1 MFLLIL
7 GLVILGP
14 EKLPTVLRKMGRF
27 YGEFKRMTNDA
38 QSDFRQAFA
47 EPLRDLQSAASEY
60 KSVFQDAA
68 GEIADDSL
76 SQILSLGNHPRRL
89 RTILIQNRFRTK
101 QHRSIRYLLT
111 MTHKFPLSRTRIRTN
126 GDQMAAVYNRSR
138 WGINEHH

>member
-68 GEIADDSL
+68 GEIADDSPEPDFVPWQPPTDTSEASDTAL
-76 SQILSLGNHPRRL
+76 NSDD
-89 RTILIQNRFRTK
+89 
-101 QHRSIRYLLT
+101 SIRIDAISPDDDPQISVISYED
-111 MTHKFPLSRTRIRTN
+111 KN
-126 GDQMAAVYNRSR
+126 
-138 WGINEHH
+138 

>member
-38 QSDFRQAFA
+38 QS
-47 EPLRDLQSAASEY
+47 AASEY

-68 GEIADDSL
+68 GEIADDSPEPDFVPWQPPTETSNDSDPEPISDEATSFDSL
-76 SQILSLGNHPRRL
+76 SPDDDPQISVISYEDKN
-89 RTILIQNRFRTK
+89 
-101 QHRSIRYLLT
+101 
-111 MTHKFPLSRTRIRTN
+111 
-126 GDQMAAVYNRSR
+126 
-138 WGINEHH
+138 